1 MVRAALFLAIV
12 LFPAGTLARAAA
24 LAPAP
29 APPPATTPQAPSPAV
44 PAASG
49 AAGAPPEPPARP
61 AEYVVG
67 AGDVLEI
74 RVFGNEDLSGT
85 PTIQP
90 SGVIAL
96 PLLGEVPVAGLSLA
110 EVQRKLTTLLAR
122 DFLVNPQVEVKVKEY
137 QSQSVSVIGEVNN
150 PGRKPLR
157 GRTRLID
164 VLLESGGF
172 KPTSSGE
179 VIITRMEGT
188 FDGGARTLR
197 LRFAG
202 GAPSSQDQI
211 NLELPLVNGD
221 IITASAKYYVTVEG
235 EVARPGRYPIEG
247 ELTVTGAVSGA
258 GGLTRFGSNDIKV
271 RRIDPETKQTKIL
284 EVDLKEVRSGKKPD
298 LALLGGDVV
307 TVSRRLF

>member
-1 MVRAALFLAIV
+1 MRAPLLLAILMV
-12 LFPAGTLARAAA
+12 
-24 LAPAP
+24 
-29 APPPATTPQAPSPAV
+29 PPSPQAPPAPDTGP
-44 PAASG
+44 PAATS
-49 AAGAPPEPPARP
+49 ALQEPPSRA
-61 AEYVVG
+61 ATEYTVG

-74 RVFGNEDLSGT
+74 RVFGNEDLSGS

-96 PLLGEVPVAGLSLA
+96 PLLGEVPVAGLSVA

-137 QSQSVSVIGEVNN
+137 QSQFVSVIGEVNS

-172 KPTSSGE
+172 KPTASGE

-188 FDGGARTLR
+188 FDGGGRTLK

-202 GAPSSQDQI
+202 GAPSPQDQI
-211 NLELPLVNGD
+211 NLELPLVSGD

-235 EVARPGRYPIEG
+235 EVTRPGRYPIEG

-258 GGLTRFGSNDIKV
+258 GGLTRFGSSDIRI
-271 RRIDPETKQTKIL
+271 RRIDPETKETKIL
-284 EVDLKEVRSGKKPD
+284 EVDLKAVRSGRKPD
-298 LALLGGDVV
+298 LALQGGDVV